1 MKGYQLFGKRLLD
14 IVLSAGSLA
23 ALSPVMAVAAL
34 AILIEDGRPVLF
46 VHERVGHN
54 QTTFRLLKFR
64 SMRKDAANVPSA
76 LADDSIIT
84 RSGRVLRRTNLDE
97 LPQLVN
103 ILRGDMSIVG
113 PRPGVGSQTELMAL
127 RQEGGAYSVRPG
139 LTGLAQVN
147 SYDGM
152 SDDVKAKYDIEYVN
166 SVTLW
171 RDLAIVLRTF
181 SYLLKP
187 PPKY

>member
-1 MKGYQLFGKRLLD
+1 MKLYERFGKRLLD

-23 ALSPVMAVAAL
+23 VLSPVMGLAAL
-34 AILIEDGRPVLF
+34 SNLVEDGRPVLF
-46 VHERVGHN
+46 VHVRVG
-54 QTTFRLLKFR
+54 QEQRPFSVLKFR
-64 SMRKDAANVPSA
+64 SMRKDAASVPSA
-76 LADDSIIT
+76 RADDSVIT
-84 RSGRVLRRTNLDE
+84 RSGRVLRRTNIDE

-113 PRPGVGSQTELMAL
+113 PRPALASQTELIAK
-127 RQEGGAYSVRPG
+127 RQGSGAYGLRPG

-152 SDDVKAKYDIEYVN
+152 SDDVKAKYDVEYAN
-166 SVTLW
+166 SVTLR

-181 SYLLKP
+181 AYLLKP